1 MSDGNE
7 TEGTPVSGTAEPDT
21 TILLFDTTH
30 AAMAAEEA
38 IIDAGFWCD
47 VVPKP
52 PDAMTG
58 LCGLAIAI
66 RDADLAAVRSTL
78 GKAGLAFEIYQ
89 PEVEAF

>member
-1 MSDGNE
+1 MSVPDDMEKPGEREDG
-7 TEGTPVSGTAEPDT
+7 ADT

-30 AAMAAEEA
+30 ASIAAEEA

-58 LCGLAIAI
+58 LCGLAIKV
-66 RDADLAAVRSTL
+66 RLADLDGVRKTL
-78 GKAGLAFEIYQ
+78 RTTGLGFEIYQ

>member
-1 MSDGNE
+1 VTNS
-7 TEGTPVSGTAEPDT
+7 

-30 AAMAAEEA
+30 ASMAAEEA

-58 LCGLAIAI
+58 LCGLAVEVRNEDMEAI
-66 RDADLAAVRSTL
+66 RATL
-78 GKAGLAFEIYQ
+78 RDAGLAFEIYQ
-89 PEVEAF
+89 PEVEAH

>member
-1 MSDGNE
+1 MIDNNR
-7 TEGTPVSGTAEPDT
+7 TDGTPASSSGASDT

-30 AAMAAEEA
+30 TAMAGEQA

-66 RDADLAAVRSTL
+66 RDEDLAAVRETL
-78 GKAGLAFEIYQ
+78 VNAGLAFEIYQ
-89 PEVEAF
+89 PEVEAH

>member
-1 MSDGNE
+1 MS
-7 TEGTPVSGTAEPDT
+7 DT

-30 AAMAAEEA
+30 ASMAAEET

-58 LCGLAIAI
+58 LCGLAIEIRIADLEAI
-66 RDADLAAVRSTL
+66 RTTL
-78 GKAGLAFEIYQ
+78 TEAGLVFEVYQ
-89 PEVEAF
+89 PEVEAH